1 MWPTWTL
8 THHLAHTP
16 TPACANPLLTTWH
29 LPPLG
34 THSGVGGILLLLLYI
49 LMIVVIFNPYFFS
62 PDKPYAKSL
71 CWLQLTAPPPPPPD
85 AAPSIQLLSRG
96 HSAGFLFM
104 LGRERHPRDPGPGPG
119 ASSRTQRDTILLT
132 PIQQQQRR
140 HVRRGCGGP
149 CGRLRR
155 WGCPAGG
162 GGCAAA
168 QVRCC
173 GGPCGWLHRWGCPAG
188 VGGCATAEVRG
199 LGARGQVYWGAS

>member
-1 MWPTWTL
+1 MCRPDIPP
-8 THHLAHTP
+8 HTQCGQP
-16 TPACANPLLTTWH
+16 GPLLTTW
-29 LPPLG
+29 LIPPLG

-168 QVRCC
+168 
-173 GGPCGWLHRWGCPAG
+173 
-188 VGGCATAEVRG
+188 EVRG
-199 LGARGQVYWGAS
+199 LGARAQAY